1 MRPTPIYYY
10 SSSSGLVRTFA
21 VRLGRPAFNLADRE
35 HRTAIVTQPWVLL
48 TPSYKSGNA
57 HNDTIPEAV
66 TRFGHNLDVVN
77 NTIACFALLGLVLA
91 ALGLYGVVSNLV
103 AQRTGEFGIRLALGA
118 KPTSVLGLVLKT
130 GLLLSGCG
138 LFIGGVLAFL
148 LNRALQASMPRMAGS
163 DPVAILSV
171 AVALF
176 GISMLACYLPAR
188 RATKIDPIIALRG
201 D

>member
-66 TRFGHNLDVVN
+66 KRFLRAQENRRLGQSQLW
-77 NTIACFALLGLVLA
+77 ALLPKGSTRDSRIVEQA
-91 ALGLYGVVSNLV
+91 D
-103 AQRTGEFGIRLALGA
+103 
-118 KPTSVLGLVLKT
+118 SV
-130 GLLLSGCG
+130 
-138 LFIGGVLAFL
+138 
-148 LNRALQASMPRMAGS
+148 
-163 DPVAILSV
+163 
-171 AVALF
+171 
-176 GISMLACYLPAR
+176 
-188 RATKIDPIIALRG
+188 
-201 D
+201 

>member
-66 TRFGHNLDVVN
+66 KRFLRAQENRRSLVGGMGAGDRNCGRDDQKAAREIAELSSRPILFEFELSGTPWDVQECNRIMGELDE
-77 NTIACFALLGLVLA
+77 AL
-91 ALGLYGVVSNLV
+91 ALDQELTVDLLPLP
-103 AQRTGEFGIRLALGA
+103 RLA
-118 KPTSVLGLVLKT
+118 PT
-130 GLLLSGCG
+130 
-138 LFIGGVLAFL
+138 
-148 LNRALQASMPRMAGS
+148 P
-163 DPVAILSV
+163 
-171 AVALF
+171 
-176 GISMLACYLPAR
+176 
-188 RATKIDPIIALRG
+188 
-201 D
+201 